1 MRDLDDG
8 VPAARAVLRR
18 LYGRTGRA
26 HVVGITGAPGSGKS
40 TLADR
45 LVEAARRQGLGVGV
59 VAVDPSSHLSG
70 GAVLG
75 DRVRMQRHARDPKVF
90 IRSLAT
96 RGSLGGLSRSVF
108 DTVTVLDAMGKDLIL
123 IETAGVGQDG
133 VKVAGA
139 AHTVLVVLAPGAGD
153 EIQAIKAGVLE
164 IGDIYVVNK
173 SDLAQA
179 DATARG
185 LRLALDPGWHTY
197 WRDPGDAGLPTTLQ
211 FTLPPGVHVGALQWP
226 KPRVFKA
233 AGDLTCYGYEGK
245 ALLLAAITVDPGYSA
260 ESLALRA
267 KATWLVCKDICQP
280 GKADVILVLHRQKAF
295 AASAQAPLFA
305 RLRPGLGQPPEGY
318 LPSKAR

>member
-1 MRDLDDG
+1 MRAIPAPWALLAALMMLPALMPASAKEPAKASLIAESQG
-8 VPAARAVLRR
+8 FVPGQAF
-18 LYGRTGRA
+18 T
-26 HVVGITGAPGSGKS
+26 
-40 TLADR
+40 
-45 LVEAARRQGLGVGV
+45 
-59 VAVDPSSHLSG
+59 VA
-70 GAVLG
+70 
-75 DRVRMQRHARDPKVF
+75 
-90 IRSLAT
+90 
-96 RGSLGGLSRSVF
+96 
-108 DTVTVLDAMGKDLIL
+108 
-123 IETAGVGQDG
+123 
-133 VKVAGA
+133 
-139 AHTVLVVLAPGAGD
+139 
-153 EIQAIKAGVLE
+153 
-164 IGDIYVVNK
+164 
-173 SDLAQA
+173 
-179 DATARG
+179 

-280 GKADVILVLHRQKAF
+280 GKADVALVLHRQKAF